1 MFGSDATKLKKL
13 GPPQDFSAAMAQL
26 FEATFDPCMQSHEIW
41 KSRFV
46 DAQTQL
52 NKQVIDPIFAI
63 ALATPD
69 PVQRNLLVGIAELS
83 GVFHTQV
90 TLLGEGLKRTAYEQ
104 GAKSVEL
111 WPKDQMQGVLAL
123 ADRVIEMSKVMVQCN
138 PPTTIQSELTLESP
152 TIRRLQDCG

>member
-1 MFGSDATKLKKL
+1 MVPQGVLVLGLRSGKL
-13 GPPQDFSAAMAQL
+13 GIKGGNFDRTQNPGLFWFSAFFILVVSL
-26 FEATFDPCMQSHEIW
+26 F
-41 KSRFV
+41 
-46 DAQTQL
+46 L
-52 NKQVIDPIFAI
+52 AI
-63 ALATPD
+63 Y
-69 PVQRNLLVGIAELS
+69 GIAELS